1 MLLIVKEDIL
11 VFISYKLKVIKFME
25 YFFYKYLINLIFLDF
40 NFKLILLNFF
50 L

>member
-1 MLLIVKEDIL
+1 MLLIVIEDIL

-25 YFFYKYLINLIFLDF
+25 YFFYKYLIKLFLDF
-40 NFKLILLNFF
+40 NFKDNFVRY

>member
-1 MLLIVKEDIL
+1 MLLIVIEDIL

-25 YFFYKYLINLIFLDF
+25 YFFYKYLINLFLDF
-40 NFKLILLNFF
+40 NFKLILLNFI